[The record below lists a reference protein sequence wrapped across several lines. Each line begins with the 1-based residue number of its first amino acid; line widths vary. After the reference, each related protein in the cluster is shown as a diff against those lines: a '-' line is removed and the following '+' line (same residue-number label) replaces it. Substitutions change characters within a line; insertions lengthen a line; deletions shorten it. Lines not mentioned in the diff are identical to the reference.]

1 MTQTNPTAVSAPATP
16 STSTTPATSVNPATP
31 ATGPAGVRERP
42 PLRGKRILIAKPGL
56 DGHDVGAKV
65 IALALR
71 DAGAE
76 VIYTGLRK
84 RPDHIARVAVEE
96 GVDAVG
102 LSVLSGSHCEL
113 VAQTLDSLREA
124 GARDVQV
131 FVGGTIPAEDFAFLR
146 GLGVRG
152 IYTSD
157 IALDDV
163 VNSVARA
170 LAEGGA

>member
-1 MTQTNPTAVSAPATP
+1 MTGMARTP
-16 STSTTPATSVNPATP
+16 V
-31 ATGPAGVRERP
+31 
-42 PLRGKRILIAKPGL
+42 LRGKRILVAKPGL

-84 RPDHIARVAVEE
+84 SPEQIARVAVEE

-102 LSVLSGSHCEL
+102 LSVLSGSHREL
-113 VAQTLDSLREA
+113 VADTVNSLRQS
-124 GARDVQV
+124 GAAQVRV
-131 FVGGTIPAEDFAFLR
+131 FVGGTIPAEDVDYLR

-152 IYTSD
+152 IYTS
-157 IALDDV
+157 AMPLDEV
-163 VNSVARA
+163 VASVAQA
-170 LAEGGA
+170 LAERSA